1 MKKNMI
7 VLIALFAGIVH
18 TNSVY
23 TIDVTKLASAGMG
36 FAGSAVPDVIA
47 LGGDIAKF
55 IPVAKGIDKTLKEKI
70 AARKLMT
77 DTKAKEINLMEIN
90 IDVINLTVLLTGITA
105 KSLRIVNKA
114 TPLLDSLVDP
124 DKDSKATKAIG
135 QFKEV
140 FSTITSIMQQIN
152 SVNDAMYNKLVS
164 DLKVLKPE
172 EAKKAE
178 ETKVAKPPAEEL
190 AI

>member
-1 MKKNMI
+1 MI
-7 VLIALFAGIVH
+7 VLIALFAGIVQ

-23 TIDVTKLASAGMG
+23 AIDLGKLTKAGKAGMD
-36 FAGSAVPDVIA
+36 FAGSAVPDVIG

-55 IPVAKGIDKTLKEKI
+55 IPAAKGIDKTLKEKI
-70 AARKLMT
+70 AARKSMT
-77 DTKAKEINLMEIN
+77 DPKAKEINLMEIN
-90 IDVINLTVLLTGITA
+90 IDVINLTVLLTGMTA
-105 KSLRIVNKA
+105 KFLRIVNKA

-124 DKDSKATKAIG
+124 VKDPKATKAIG

-152 SVNDAMYNKLVS
+152 SVNDAMYNKLIT
-164 DLKVLKPE
+164 DLKGLKPE